1 MKLFLDSGEVG
12 EFKKAAATGLLDGA
26 TTNPSLIAKSGRPGR
41 EVLREV
47 CEIVRGPVSAEV
59 IATEANA
66 MVAEG
71 RNLRQIAENIVV
83 KVPLTIE
90 GLKACKTLTS
100 EGHPVN
106 VTLCFTAV
114 QALLAAKMGATY
126 VSPFVGRLDDRSE
139 DGMEMVSE
147 MRQIFDNY
155 GFETEILVASV
166 RHPIHVKKA
175 ALLGADIAT
184 MPHATF
190 EKLVE
195 HPLTEKGLA
204 EFLKDWEKG
213 KK

>member
-1 MKLFLDSGEVG
+1 MKLYLDSGEIA
-12 EFKKAAATGLLDGA
+12 EFRKAAATGLLDGA
-26 TTNPSLIAKSGRPGR
+26 TTNPSLIAKSGRPAR

-47 CEIVRGPVSAEV
+47 CELVRGPVSAEV
-59 IATEANA
+59 IATEATA
-66 MVAEG
+66 MASEG
-71 RNLRQIAENIVV
+71 RTLRQIAENIVV
-83 KVPLTIE
+83 KVPLTHE

-114 QALLAAKMGATY
+114 QAMLAAKMGATY

-139 DGMEMVSE
+139 DGMEVVSE

-166 RHPIHVKKA
+166 RHPIHVKRA

-184 MPHATF
+184 MPYATF

-195 HPLTEKGLA
+195 HPLTDKGLA
-204 EFLKDWEKG
+204 DFLKDWEKG